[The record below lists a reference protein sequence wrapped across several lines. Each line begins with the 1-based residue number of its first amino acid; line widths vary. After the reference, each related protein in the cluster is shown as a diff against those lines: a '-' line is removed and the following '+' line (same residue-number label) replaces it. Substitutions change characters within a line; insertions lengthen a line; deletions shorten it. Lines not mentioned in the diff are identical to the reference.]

1 MLDVSLPNR
10 TEPTLHAFI
19 LVFVLE
25 KRRLLNTHFEERI
38 YNRFCSLP
46 NIEDRKSELKPIP
59 GLMPDPTKLP
69 KGCAFAPRCPYA
81 KPDCIDTPQVER
93 YFSQTHSVMC
103 SAYDDPKFRIEREEI
118 G

>member
-38 YNRFCSLP
+38 YNRFWHPGYPQRITSMRLLLYVIIALNGKCIS
-46 NIEDRKSELKPIP
+46 SCMPI
-59 GLMPDPTKLP
+59 
-69 KGCAFAPRCPYA
+69 
-81 KPDCIDTPQVER
+81 
-93 YFSQTHSVMC
+93 
-103 SAYDDPKFRIEREEI
+103 
-118 G
+118 